1 MARSTRFSVT
11 SGKSD
16 VPAPIEEVSRADARA
31 LKKGK
36 EPHIT
41 QGNKEIAKNK
51 GEAEAAATSEATL
64 APFAPGREAD
74 KRKSAQKSPKTMVR
88 VSARAVKRKSAQKS
102 PKTTTKMMRVS
113 DLDGDDLDDDDD
125 DDDDVS
131 KSRVS
136 SPPRQAPALPR
147 PATRSSPSSLPPPVL
162 RPAPPLPPRRRRS
175 PLLSRPSSSG
185 LQSRSSKAPTGGRP
199 L

>member
-74 KRKSAQKSPKTMVR
+74 KRKSAQKSPKTWCVSLLGQEEVR
-88 VSARAVKRKSAQKS
+88 TEV
-102 PKTTTKMMRVS
+102 PE
-113 DLDGDDLDDDDD
+113 DDDEDD
-125 DDDDVS
+125 
-131 KSRVS
+131 
-136 SPPRQAPALPR
+136 ACL
-147 PATRSSPSSLPPPVL
+147 
-162 RPAPPLPPRRRRS
+162 
-175 PLLSRPSSSG
+175 
-185 LQSRSSKAPTGGRP
+185 
-199 L
+199 